1 MIQCATS
8 PLQQT
13 LIQNVRKQMFGVPV
27 MPQGLGPFQRGM

>member
-1 MIQCATS
+1 MIQCATN

-13 LIQNVRKQMFGVPV
+13 LIRKQMFGVPV